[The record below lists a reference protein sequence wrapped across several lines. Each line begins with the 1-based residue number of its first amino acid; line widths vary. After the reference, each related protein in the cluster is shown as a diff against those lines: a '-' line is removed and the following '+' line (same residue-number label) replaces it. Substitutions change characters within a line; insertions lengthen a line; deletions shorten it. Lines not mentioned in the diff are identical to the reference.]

1 MQKMGFITL
10 VLPMTKPNFR
20 MIKWFAEGQTAN
32 DSGRAAFRFRSF
44 ISIPSTLL
52 PHDNLYTPVLV
63 LGETDIIV

>member
-32 DSGRAAFRFRSF
+32 DSG
-44 ISIPSTLL
+44 
-52 PHDNLYTPVLV
+52 
-63 LGETDIIV
+63 